1 MLAEAST
8 ATPTIR
14 SQVLAALHQASGAT
28 GADFDYLLSTATRES
43 GLKPQAKASTSSASG
58 LFQFVGQTWLGLVKQ
73 YGAKYGLG
81 SYADQITK
89 SPHGGYHVD
98 SSADR
103 RAILALRNDPQISAL
118 MAGEY
123 ANATKTQLQ
132 SSLGRPVNGGEL
144 YAAHFL
150 GEGAACKLI
159 RMNGSNPAAC
169 AAAEFPQAASANR
182 SVFYH
187 ADGTPRSVREVYN
200 WAQRQPGVC
209 QPDNGSTAGVMP
221 ASAAAPSEKFN
232 MQFAD
237 TTDYSQ
243 VDARLAA
250 MPSYSVC
257 GPTSGGRVH
266 DMAKP
271 LISTA
276 ALPQAPFALTSS
288 IVSMLSSL
296 VPDTAA
302 SHKDDNKRAA
312 AQTVVNL
319 TLTS

>member
-1 MLAEAST
+1 MLAEAAT
-8 ATPTIR
+8 AATTVR

-58 LFQFVGQTWLGLVKQ
+58 LFQFVGQTWLGLVKN

-81 SYADQITK
+81 SYADQISKTA
-89 SPHGGYHVD
+89 HGGYH
-98 SSADR
+98 ADNAADH

-123 ANATKTQLQ
+123 ANATKNQLQ
-132 SSLGRPVNGGEL
+132 GSLGRSVNNGEL
-144 YAAHFL
+144 YCAHFL

-159 RMNGSNPAAC
+159 RMNGSNPSASAAGEFPD
-169 AAAEFPQAASANR
+169 AAAANR

-187 ADGTPRSVREVYN
+187 ANGTPKTVREVYN
-200 WAQRQPGVC
+200 WSQRQPGVC
-209 QPDNGSTAGVMP
+209 QPDDSAT
-221 ASAAAPSEKFN
+221 SAAPADAPDSFN
-232 MQFAD
+232 MQTAD

-250 MPSYSVC
+250 MPSYSPIC
-257 GPTSGGRVH
+257 TTQSARVNGST
-266 DMAKP
+266 KP

-276 ALPQAPFALTSS
+276 SLPQAPFALTSS
-288 IVSMLSSL
+288 IVNMLSTMVPSL
-296 VPDTAA
+296 TPHKA
-302 SHKDDNKRAA
+302 SDNDRAN
-312 AQTVVNL
+312 AQQSV
-319 TLTS
+319 TLSLMS